1 MHDFGSPP
9 DGWLH
14 CILKPLRRQV
24 HAKSLLAFQDE
35 AALHIVESGAQ
46 LHLQRGRAHRA
57 AHLEPRGRL
66 HGSCSAGARC
76 KRMRRSQWRLVE
88 YPAWRHAGD
97 AIPAGGASILR
108 VVSGKGCE
116 QRGMAS
122 RGGNESACVQFA
134 TGFPARTRKPRN
146 KSVATASSILAL
158 RGCGFGGLDYL
169 LLRAS
174 LSRRSCRR

>member
-134 TGFPARTRKPRN
+134 TGFPARTRK
-146 KSVATASSILAL
+146 
-158 RGCGFGGLDYL
+158 RGIKVSR
-169 LLRAS
+169 LRAQFLHFVGAVLGGWTTYS
-174 LSRRSCRR
+174 SGHL

>member
-108 VVSGKGCE
+108 VVSGKGDASKEAWRHAEAMRAHVCNLPLGSRHA
-116 QRGMAS
+116 RGS
-122 RGGNESACVQFA
+122 RGIKVS
-134 TGFPARTRKPRN
+134 R
-146 KSVATASSILAL
+146 
-158 RGCGFGGLDYL
+158 
-169 LLRAS
+169 LRAQFLHFVGAVLGGWTTYS
-174 LSRRSCRR
+174 SGHL